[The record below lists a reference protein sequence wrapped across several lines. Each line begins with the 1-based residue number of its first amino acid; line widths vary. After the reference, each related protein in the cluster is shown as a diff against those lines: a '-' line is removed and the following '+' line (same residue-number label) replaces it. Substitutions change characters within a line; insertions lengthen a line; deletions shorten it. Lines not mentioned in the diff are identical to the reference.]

1 MLPINKM
8 VKIPIIGEIKDG
20 KVVFYTTQKNCLVKS
35 EKRAKNKAHMTI
47 HRSR

>member
-20 KVVFYTTQKNCLVKS
+20 KVVFYTTRKKKES
-35 EKRAKNKAHMTI
+35 IDKIKAINKGSTTI